1 MGEAVFMLRSVY
13 WWVPG
18 LLVIMLLAGCASEP
32 PPDRS
37 GLQVVSPMPTLD
49 DADPERLCQAVA
61 ERWGQNWPE
70 VIRALEI
77 LESRNTECDNDSILN
92 RLHSAYLI
100 HGAELEEAGRRED
113 AIRAYQMA
121 LRYDFTSEAA
131 AENLR
136 RLDVLTPEP
145 FPSCPPDLV
154 SRALAVVPSY
164 EPTQGE
170 FVQVSGDRL
179 MLAGWRYPVHGIN
192 YYPRDYPGW
201 RFLTQMVV
209 RDIEFE
215 LDLIRATGFNVL
227 RIFLRPDDLFVCPG
241 NGAIPIPHGFQRLDD
256 LIQAAAG
263 RGFKLI
269 LVLNHEVN
277 LRRVPLYDSP
287 PHTLQQ
293 MAYIAARY
301 RDEPAVM
308 AYDLRDRADA
318 DYLAVEALTRERVL
332 NWLAEAARM
341 VRQNAPRQLVT
352 AGWERDA
359 AVTVPLVDFVSFQ
372 HYGDLDALRQ
382 EIAVLKAATAKPVLL
397 AAVGY
402 HTLDGDE
409 VAQRDRLQH
418 AIEAAERNL
427 LAGWVVW
434 TAFDYPLTA
443 ACIEPNCPGER
454 GPDNHY
460 GIWGTSYFPK
470 PAVEVIRRAAGLE
483 SGN

>member
-1 MGEAVFMLRSVY
+1 MLRFVR
-13 WWVPG
+13 WWWAPG
-18 LLVIMLLAGCASEP
+18 LLVMVLLAGCAPEP

-37 GLQVVSPMPTLD
+37 GLQVVSPVPTLD
-49 DADPERLCQAVA
+49 DANPETLCEFVG
-61 ERWGQNWPE
+61 ERWGQSWPE
-70 VIRALEI
+70 VIRTLEI
-77 LESRNTECDNDSILN
+77 LESRDIDCGSDPTQN
-92 RLHSAYLI
+92 RLYSAYLI
-100 HGAELEEAGRRED
+100 YGTELEEMGRQAD
-113 AIRAYQMA
+113 AIHAYQMA
-121 LRYDFTSEAA
+121 LYYDFASEAA
-131 AENLR
+131 AESLR

-145 FPSCPPDLV
+145 FPSCSPDLV
-154 SRALAVVPSY
+154 SRALAALPPY
-164 EPTQGE
+164 EPTEGE

-179 MLAGWRYPVHGIN
+179 TLAGWRYPLHGVN

-215 LDLIRATGFNVL
+215 LDLMRATGFNVL
-227 RIFLRPDDLFVCPG
+227 RIFLRHDDLFVCPG

-256 LIQAAAG
+256 LIRAAAG
-263 RGFKLI
+263 RGFRLI

-301 RDEPAVM
+301 RDEPAVI
-308 AYDLRDRADA
+308 AYDLRDRGDA
-318 DYLAVEALTRERVL
+318 DYLSVETVTRERVL
-332 NWLAEAARM
+332 NWLAQAART

-352 AGWERDA
+352 ASWERDA
-359 AVTVPLVDFVSFQ
+359 AVTAPLVDFVSFQ
-372 HYGDLDALRQ
+372 HYGDLDSLRQ

-409 VAQRDRLQH
+409 LSQRDRLQH

-460 GIWGTSYFPK
+460 GLWGTSYFPK
-470 PAVEVIRRAAGLE
+470 PAVEVIRRATGVE
-483 SGN
+483 PGN